1 MLRERRLRDIYIYTQ
16 MYTVH
21 LQLKVHEKNTHFFLI
36 FQNELG
42 LRGVAP
48 VRPRP
53 PLVMALSGSSA

>member
-1 MLRERRLRDIYIYTQ
+1 